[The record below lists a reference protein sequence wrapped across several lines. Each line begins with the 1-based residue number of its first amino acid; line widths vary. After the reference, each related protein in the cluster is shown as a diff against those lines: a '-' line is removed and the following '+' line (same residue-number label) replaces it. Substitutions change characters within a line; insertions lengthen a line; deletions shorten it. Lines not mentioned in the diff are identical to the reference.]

1 MNREIWNSLTFFEQL
16 SNIDGEVR
24 RLVRAHTDFLENR
37 SDKDH
42 AYFYL
47 QKIKMMIEMI
57 AFDPKNA
64 SKAYCVIEFMDEMDE
79 IRHYLNGERDADYIL
94 RYWRQYTD
102 AISTYPG

>member
-24 RLVRAHTDFLENR
+24 RLVQAHTDFLENR

-79 IRHYLNGERDADYIL
+79 IRLYLNGERDAEYIL

-102 AISTYPG
+102 AISM